1 MLGCKVSSFVC
12 FTEWLCVQMEK
23 TVDINENSHFLEDL
37 EMLSAVHDEHLPSF
51 KEETSA
57 DQPQDGL
64 GGIKLQGNPLE
75 QLGLYMKDEDEEE
88 DEEEE
93 DELPPSGA
101 VGPSNDVEEGEID

>member
-1 MLGCKVSSFVC
+1 M
-12 FTEWLCVQMEK
+12 QMEK
-23 TVDINENSHFLEDL
+23 TVDINENSQFLEDL

-51 KEETSA
+51 KEETST